1 MTREQLEGVEAV
13 LEMKVGEEVAPTEV
27 DPEAAEEEE
36 EEEDRRVQEPRELP
50 EFSNLMQREPEEI
63 RLN

>member
-1 MTREQLEGVEAV
+1 MTRERLEGEEAV

-36 EEEDRRVQEPRELP
+36 EEDLRVQEPRELP
-50 EFSNLMQREPEEI
+50 EFNNLMQKEPEEI